1 MTTDNAELKTEE
13 VNEQETNLPFNMNQ
27 RNFNNNKQK
36 NSRRPS
42 LIINQHPENDIT
54 PRKLKT
60 VPGNCTYGDAVR
72 YGKKTYIVG
81 TSMVKGIKMKE
92 FSNHLHGAFAKI
104 RPFSGASIKQLAYYT
119 VPILVDDLPNRII
132 IHGSCN
138 GVGNRNETRENI
150 AINIKNLA
158 KTCCEYGVNDVF
170 ISSIIYRRNK
180 FLNEKVDRINFLL
193 HQFCIEEGFYFINN
207 GNIDTGDLWND
218 GLHLQEKEK
227 VK

>member
-1 MTTDNAELKTEE
+1 MEHKESTTEQFITPKIPLKTSEIQRNPVITRNQFSPLFNEMTTDNAELKTEE

-81 TSMVKGIKMKE
+81 TS
-92 FSNHLHGAFAKI
+92 HGE
-104 RPFSGASIKQLAYYT
+104 
-119 VPILVDDLPNRII
+119 
-132 IHGSCN
+132 
-138 GVGNRNETRENI
+138 GN
-150 AINIKNLA
+150 
-158 KTCCEYGVNDVF
+158 
-170 ISSIIYRRNK
+170 
-180 FLNEKVDRINFLL
+180 
-193 HQFCIEEGFYFINN
+193 
-207 GNIDTGDLWND
+207 
-218 GLHLQEKEK
+218 
-227 VK
+227 